1 MAQNYFYNGTQLDT
15 FDGTKGTIVSH
26 VLHDSSP
33 DALASEVEVVR
44 GHGKSLRDFRYSGKQ
59 ITLDGT
65 ILGESQADFEQR
77 LDALKNLFA
86 APNGRLTIT
95 NYGTLDYRIATF
107 EHGEAWTR
115 QVITTGIGG
124 MWNYS
129 QYKIGT
135 RSLTVQASS
144 GSGAKT
150 ASLTAFKDLGDF
162 ASSDTI
168 KLWAYIDDATKL
180 TSIRLR
186 FETTAGVAYYSKTWS
201 SSFTTGWNELTAL
214 RSDFALTGGAAW
226 NTIAN
231 IELQVTGS
239 NATAV
244 NVSFDDLR
252 ISTTS
257 DTRNYDVTQT
267 GALRLERQQHH
278 AYWVD
283 FSITLTC
290 SSGLAVA
297 TNAIASGQSSTAD
310 IQHEPFYFPGSGP
323 QSLTYRAGVGS
334 AEAEQAIFY
343 DHWADHFGGYG
354 ASHTSVATFEATET
368 WTGASADTTNYKVGA
383 QGVKVTATAPA
394 LATITRTIAPT
405 NYATLPDNTET
416 QLAIYVSDAAKLTE
430 VIVSYDSTAGLA
442 GYAKSVTGLV
452 TGWNIV
458 TIAKSA
464 FTQYGGGDWSA
475 IVSLSL
481 TVNPTGGA
489 VTVSFDDWQWIDA
502 QNVTGGVY
510 TSNAD
515 AWTIA
520 AHGAYPHA
528 LINLSTTNDTT
539 FVLTNTT
546 IRDGE
551 IIALVQ
557 AADTATVGV
566 CGRLSSTDALLVA
579 NASSGAR
586 FVYGDYT
593 AGATTTFKLNGG
605 QNDGGTVRLNASQYT
620 YAVALDSRANWRW
633 VRLVC
638 TGDTATLYTKEVD
651 EDAWTLRLTAPVR
664 EAAAGYW
671 GMHAT
676 GLVRVAS
683 VELIDYSAQQDHALA
698 LKGGPFGT
706 DVNEGVFLLESRGL
720 QLREGPHP
728 GFTSGTFPTFRGG
741 FNRAAW
747 LVPAGVVG
755 TSRFYHIGN
764 DQATVNWTAFGDSD
778 STKAAILVNSGN
790 QTYIRQRGTYLYLGK
805 LSSTPPVN
813 DLTIRLETDNAG
825 EPSGTLVH
833 ASATV
838 TLTNE
843 DVQTYVIG
851 ANDLFNASVVP
862 YEIIWP
868 IDIPVS
874 ASTDYW
880 LVLVCGGVEAGNYWV
895 LPNKG
900 TAGPNWQAVTITG
913 GAAWRVFDGSYMG
926 DFRTGYALLAG
937 NTPSLA
943 NRERYSLHRPT
954 FL

>member
-33 DALASEVEVVR
+33 DASVAEVDVVR
-44 GHGKSLRDFRYSGKQ
+44 GNGRSLRDFRYSGKQ

-65 ILGESQADFEQR
+65 IIGESQADFEQR

-86 APNGRLTIT
+86 SPNGRLQIT

-107 EHGEAWTR
+107 EHGEGWTR
-115 QVITTGIGG
+115 QVMSSGAGP
-124 MWNYS
+124 MWNYT

-135 RSLTVQASS
+135 RALTVQASS

-150 ASLTAFKDLGDF
+150 ASLAAFKDIGDF
-162 ASSDTI
+162 AATDTI

-231 IELQVTGS
+231 IELQVTGN

-244 NVSFDDLR
+244 SVSFDDLR
-252 ISTTS
+252 VSTTTDS
-257 DTRNYDVTQT
+257 RNYDVTQT

-283 FSITLTC
+283 FSLTLTC

-297 TNAIASGQSSTAD
+297 TNAIASSQSGTTD
-310 IQHEPFYFPGSGP
+310 IQHEPYYFPGSGP
-323 QSLTYRAGVGS
+323 QYLTYNAGLGS
-334 AEAEQAIFY
+334 AEAEQAVFY

-354 ASHTSVATFEATET
+354 ASTTAVASFESTET
-368 WTGASADTTNYKVGA
+368 WTGGAADSTNVKVGA
-383 QGVKVTATAPA
+383 RGWKVTATDPTA
-394 LATITRTIAPT
+394 ATAVRTISSTDYSAV
-405 NYATLPDNTET
+405 PDNWET
-416 QLAIYVSDAAKLTE
+416 QLAVYVDDAAKLTNVTVRYE
-430 VIVSYDSTAGLA
+430 STAGAA
-442 GYAKSVTGLV
+442 GYSYVKTGLV
-452 TGWNIV
+452 TGWNV
-458 TIAKSA
+458 LQVAKSA
-464 FTQYGGGDWSA
+464 FVQYGGGDWAA
-475 IVSLSL
+475 IVSLTL
-481 TVNPTGGA
+481 EVTPTGGTVN
-489 VTVSFDDWQWIDA
+489 VTFDDWRWVDP
-502 QNVTGGVY
+502 QNCTGGVY
-510 TSNAD
+510 TANAD

-520 AHGAYPHA
+520 AHEAYPHA
-528 LINLSTTNDTT
+528 LINLSPTNDTT

-546 IRDGE
+546 VRDGE
-551 IIALVQ
+551 LIALVN
-557 AADTATVGV
+557 AADAATVGL
-566 CGRLSSTDALLVA
+566 CGRLSSTDALLLA
-579 NASSGAR
+579 NYSAGSR
-586 FVYGDYT
+586 FVSGDYT
-593 AGATTTFKLNGG
+593 AGATTSFRLLGG
-605 QNDGGTVRLNASQYT
+605 QNDGGLARLNASQYT
-620 YAVALDSRANWRW
+620 YAVDLDSRANWRW
-633 VRLVC
+633 MRLVC
-638 TGDTATLYTKEVD
+638 KGDTATLYTREVD
-651 EDAWTLRLTAPVR
+651 EDAWTLRLTAPIR
-664 EAAAGYW
+664 ESSAGYW
-671 GMHAT
+671 GLHAT
-676 GLVRVAS
+676 GLMRVAF
-683 VELIDYSAQQDHALA
+683 VELIDYANQQDHALA

-706 DVNEGVFLLESRGL
+706 DVNEGRFLLESRAL

-728 GFTSGTFPTFRGG
+728 GFTSGTFPTFHGG
-741 FNRAAW
+741 FNRASF

-764 DQATVNWTAFGDSD
+764 DQTTVDWTAFGE
-778 STKAAILVNSGN
+778 STSLKAAIKVNSGN
-790 QTYIRQRGTYLYLGK
+790 QTYIRQRGTFLYLGK

-813 DLTIRLETDNAG
+813 DLTVRLETDSAG
-825 EPSGTLVH
+825 SPSGTLVH

-838 TLTNE
+838 SLSNE
-843 DVQTYVIG
+843 DIQTYVIG

-862 YEIIWP
+862 YEIVWP
-868 IDIPVS
+868 IDIPVT

-880 LVLVCGGVEAGNYWV
+880 LVLTCGGAEAGNYWV

-900 TAGPNWQAVTITG
+900 TAGPNWLAVDVSG
-913 GAAWRVFDGSYMG
+913 SWRVFDGSYMG
-926 DFRTGYALLAG
+926 DLRTGYALLAG